1 MGNSLKIEGIDI
13 KEELGGGSYGVVYKA
28 KWNGRFAAV
37 KVLRDD
43 MFWCN
48 PRAVEDFKK
57 ECEFLRVLKH
67 PNIVEMYEV
76 LFPENR
82 SPVLITELMLCDLQ
96 SHYMNSKVSLDEV
109 IRIMLDVGEGLKFL
123 HEHEC
128 PIIHRDIKSKNIL
141 LNTKLKAKIAD
152 LGQAKESPLGTSR
165 HMWKTPVP
173 GTTVYMAPETFP
185 RGNRQVRSDRPTV
198 DYETEIDVFSFGV
211 VLLEIIVGHVPS
223 PKPIC
228 TPYKDGNIVREH
240 NRRRKELGEMGT
252 LHPLREIV
260 LQCLENDPSRR
271 PSISQVINDLRRNDG
286 SQKRIELKIALL
298 GNSGVGKSL
307 LIKKYINKDLPSEL
321 VPSTI
326 GVELHP
332 VPLQIG
338 NQMVILRILDP
349 AGQERFDSIAPALF
363 RGSHGAFL
371 VYDISEPRSFSDLPK
386 HLSFIEPVCGENV
399 KVMLIGN
406 KKDLQRRVHNELAQN
421 YAEKNDMEYLEVSA
435 VTLENVEEMFEG
447 LAKKILES
455 LDISDVQIMERKL
468 HRSQSRIHLGEDDQE
483 EPGGKCSC

>member
-37 KVLRDD
+37 KVMRDD

-96 SHYMNSKVSLDEV
+96 LHYMNSKVSLDEV

-141 LNTKLKAKIAD
+141 LDTKLKAKIAD

-185 RGNRQVRSDRPTV
+185 RGNLQVRSDRPTV

-228 TPYKDGNIVREH
+228 TPYK
-240 NRRRKELGEMGT
+240 
-252 LHPLREIV
+252 
-260 LQCLENDPSRR
+260 
-271 PSISQVINDLRRNDG
+271 
-286 SQKRIELKIALL
+286 
-298 GNSGVGKSL
+298 
-307 LIKKYINKDLPSEL
+307 
-321 VPSTI
+321 
-326 GVELHP
+326 
-332 VPLQIG
+332 
-338 NQMVILRILDP
+338 
-349 AGQERFDSIAPALF
+349 
-363 RGSHGAFL
+363 
-371 VYDISEPRSFSDLPK
+371 
-386 HLSFIEPVCGENV
+386 
-399 KVMLIGN
+399 
-406 KKDLQRRVHNELAQN
+406 
-421 YAEKNDMEYLEVSA
+421 
-435 VTLENVEEMFEG
+435 
-447 LAKKILES
+447 
-455 LDISDVQIMERKL
+455 
-468 HRSQSRIHLGEDDQE
+468 
-483 EPGGKCSC
+483 GKC